1 MKLYNIALCALLA
14 LSTVVG
20 ALVSSLVN
28 DMIEYNKT
36 MPDGSILTYEVHKRA
51 EFSPMVEKRD
61 KPEDVPFNATSLPS
75 MVFSNATAISSNG
88 STPGPEELFQMIWT
102 DKHWNWTEV
111 NYCGWNAPVSTLTPG
126 PCE

>member
-1 MKLYNIALCALLA
+1 MKLYAIPLCVLLA

-20 ALVSSLVN
+20 ALVSSRVN

-36 MPDGSILTYEVHKRA
+36 MPDGSVLTYELHKRA
-51 EFSPMVEKRD
+51 KFSPIIEKRD
-61 KPEDVPFNATSLPS
+61 NSEDVPLNATSLPS
-75 MVFSNATAISSNG
+75 TVFPNATTISSNG

-111 NYCGWNAPVSTLTPG
+111 NYCGWNAPWSTLTRG